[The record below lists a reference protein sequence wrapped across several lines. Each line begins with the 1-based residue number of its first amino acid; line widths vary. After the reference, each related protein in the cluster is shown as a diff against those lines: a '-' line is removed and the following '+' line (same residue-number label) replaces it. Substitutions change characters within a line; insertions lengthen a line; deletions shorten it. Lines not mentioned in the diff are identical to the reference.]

1 MVAPVRK
8 NSSED
13 LGRVLREHD
22 NVVLMKPSTDPQALL
37 KALKENHLEDRFV
50 LITKT
55 GTGEERLVTDFESV
69 ERYDIPYLPRSSLRS
84 RGGSNDSM

>member
-1 MVAPVRK
+1 M
-8 NSSED
+8 
-13 LGRVLREHD
+13 LREHD

-55 GTGEERLVTDFESV
+55 GTG
-69 ERYDIPYLPRSSLRS
+69 
-84 RGGSNDSM
+84 GGASGD